1 MLAAHS
7 PHKYTPD
14 SVQTQTQNEHSYDYS
29 ATTTNDYYDDYGMS
43 NGC

>member
-1 MLAAHS
+1 MDARETTLHVTLA
-7 PHKYTPD
+7 
-14 SVQTQTQNEHSYDYS
+14 TQTTYTIEHSYDYS